1 VTAGQ
6 EKVFD
11 VHVVPLDSDGRTLGA
26 SITFTDVT
34 IQIDLEEEL
43 RRSTRDVET
52 AYEELQSTNEE
63 LETTNEELQSTN
75 EELETTNE
83 ELQSTN
89 EELETTVEELQAAN
103 AELAAL
109 NSELED
115 RGAEL
120 ARLDG
125 FHRGVVNAMDD
136 GLLVIDRHGV
146 IRTWNH
152 TAERMWGLRSEQ
164 VVGRELF
171 TLPLGELVQRARPA
185 FERLLATGQPQQVDP
200 VPYTVP
206 GGVERHAVMRWAPV
220 RDGGGEVVGGVA
232 LVVPADGRRA

>member
-1 VTAGQ
+1 MWQT
-6 EKVFD
+6 
-11 VHVVPLDSDGRTLGA
+11 RA
-26 SITFTDVT
+26 S
-34 IQIDLEEEL
+34 
-43 RRSTRDVET
+43 
-52 AYEELQSTNEE
+52 NEE

-120 ARLDG
+120 ARLDSY
-125 FHRGVVNAMDD
+125 HRGVVNSMEQ
-136 GLLVIDRHGV
+136 GLFVVDRAGIV
-146 IRTWNH
+146 RTWNH
-152 TAERMWGLRSEQ
+152 VAERMWGVRAEQ
-164 VVGRELF
+164 VLGREFF
-171 TLPLGELVQRARPA
+171 TLPIGDVVRRTRPA
-185 FERLLATGQPQQVDP
+185 FEQMLATSQMQQVEA

-206 GGVERHAVMRWAPV
+206 GGAKRHARVRIVPV
-220 RDGGGEVVGGVA
+220 TDTAVAIVAGVVIA
-232 LVVPADGRRA
+232 WPEDGRAE